1 MLGGCRMIDKNGYE
15 FEFAEKETGFVEEAA
30 AVFDNSAE
38 LLIIGFNPEGEN
50 KVMVASNMKR
60 ETALQIINSL
70 QGALEV
76 VDANEV

>member
-1 MLGGCRMIDKNGYE
+1 MIDKNGYE
-15 FEFAEKETGFVEEAA
+15 FEFAEKETGFVEEAT

-38 LLIIGFNPEGEN
+38 LLIIGSNPEGEN
-50 KVMVASNMKR
+50 KVMVASNMQR

-70 QGALEV
+70 QGALEA